1 MFMLNVAL
9 HVEVIMTLMSVLI
22 LNRFNLSIITTEM
35 LKITPIQTH
44 TIRDG
49 EIIQI
54 LDRKIK
60 AILKDRLIY

>member
-1 MFMLNVAL
+1 MYMLHIAL
-9 HVEVIMTLMSVLI
+9 YVGMTMTLMSVLI
-22 LNRFNLSIITTEM
+22 LNRFNLSIITIEM